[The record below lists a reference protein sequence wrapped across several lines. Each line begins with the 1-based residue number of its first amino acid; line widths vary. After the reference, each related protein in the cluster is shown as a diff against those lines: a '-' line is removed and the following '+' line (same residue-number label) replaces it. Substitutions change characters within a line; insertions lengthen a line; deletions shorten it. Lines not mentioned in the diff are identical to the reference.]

1 MEYDRES
8 DLRGQF
14 NQFFEQLG
22 ISDLYSKLSNNQLI
36 DLKKL
41 LSCINNMITLR
52 ATDTFVLKLYQ
63 DGFIDSKEKTEILG
77 KVHDQHANANG
88 FDVQYVGS
96 KKIIAEVKCN
106 IPVNETSFGAAQ
118 EKGIVKDIDHLLNGK
133 EKAKNI
139 NVHEF
144 YKFMVILNCEHAQ
157 ESMDKIIQKTEHVKR
172 YTHPAELDTDNVFVI
187 YV

>member
-77 KVHDQHANANG
+77 KVLAADSSPFLMLAPPSDRNLIAYRHGRFPWRFCARGRPGPCFLYTPSTDHCKMVEG
-88 FDVQYVGS
+88 CCE
-96 KKIIAEVKCN
+96 KIIK
-106 IPVNETSFGAAQ
+106 
-118 EKGIVKDIDHLLNGK
+118 
-133 EKAKNI
+133 
-139 NVHEF
+139 
-144 YKFMVILNCEHAQ
+144 
-157 ESMDKIIQKTEHVKR
+157 
-172 YTHPAELDTDNVFVI
+172 
-187 YV
+187 